1 MKFGPIPNCP
11 PGRVTSS
18 GKEGGELLACV
29 CVCVCR
35 RASQFRAN
43 KRKGKPFE
51 KKQKKEGKSKK
62 KDSRLYFF

>member
-1 MKFGPIPNCP
+1 
-11 PGRVTSS
+11 
-18 GKEGGELLACV
+18 
-29 CVCVCR
+29 VCR

-51 KKQKKEGKSKK
+51 KKKKKEGKSKK

>member
-1 MKFGPIPNCP
+1 M
-11 PGRVTSS
+11 
-18 GKEGGELLACV
+18 

-51 KKQKKEGKSKK
+51 KKKKKEVKRRKVVYTSFEKE
-62 KDSRLYFF
+62 L